1 MKIRVH
7 FLPFAGEL
15 SVLCGEDPGPFPIL
29 FTRVKFTAASL
40 PVRIP
45 FFFPASLA
53 LFVCTRCCSE
63 NELLGC
69 RWFCIQEGFW
79 GNPALTVD
87 GRCRRVTVKR
97 QVFQEI
103 DIYSL
108 YRPNPSPLPPR
119 LPLLTLP
126 APITVFLTSLLSTCI
141 VHYIPIVPHCVHYKQ
156 HVQACTDIALYHIV
170 FVSAQ
175 L

>member
-1 MKIRVH
+1 MWRRSWPVSHIVYSGKIYCSI
-7 FLPFAGEL
+7 FANA
-15 SVLCGEDPGPFPIL
+15 DTI
-29 FTRVKFTAASL
+29 
-40 PVRIP
+40 
-45 FFFPASLA
+45 FFPALLA

-69 RWFCIQEGFW
+69 RWFSIQDGFW

-87 GRCRRVTVKR
+87 GKCRRVTVKR

-108 YRPNPSPLPPR
+108 NRPNPSPLPPR

-141 VHYIPIVPHCVHYKQ
+141 VHYIPIVPLCPLQTTWPSMYRYCIV
-156 HVQACTDIALYHIV
+156 LYGIV
-170 FVSAQ
+170 LCFGSVVGYH
-175 L
+175 